1 MKTQQSS
8 SQIWVDGHLVEVD
21 LDTVATEELT
31 VTPHLL
37 DGFHP
42 CAACEVL
49 VLAEKK
55 YCRFC
60 QLLHD
65 ELEVRYPRPQ
75 QPGRTDMGVV
85 PYTPDYDPGKPA
97 SRIAVGL
104 VCFGALCSLM
114 FLLTGIWYT
123 GRALI
128 GICLEHSK

>member
-1 MKTQQSS
+1 MKTEQSN

-21 LDTVATEELT
+21 LDTVAAEQLT

-49 VLAEKK
+49 VLVEKK

-65 ELEVRYPRPQ
+65 EFERRSPQ
-75 QPGRTDMGVV
+75 QPRVDMGVV
-85 PYTPDYDPGKPA
+85 PYDPDWDPQPP
-97 SRIAVGL
+97 SRRACFMFAGLILIFIGFAATGMWYAGRSLVGL
-104 VCFGALCSLM
+104 WQHG
-114 FLLTGIWYT
+114 W
-123 GRALI
+123 
-128 GICLEHSK
+128 